1 MKVNVDPTTKTS
13 NRIAI
18 EKTLSY
24 VLMICKFVSY
34 VFIIFIFAYNF
45 K

>member
-1 MKVNVDPTTKTS
+1 MKVNADSITKTS

-18 EKTLSY
+18 EIKLSY

-34 VFIIFIFAYNF
+34 VFIIIIFAFNF

>member
-1 MKVNVDPTTKTS
+1 MKVNANPKTKTS
-13 NRIAI
+13 NRIALEI
-18 EKTLSY
+18 TLSY

-34 VFIIFIFAYNF
+34 VFIIIIFACNF